1 MISGDPTRA
10 FSSWNDSTHFC
21 QWYRVFCSKRYHG
34 RVTGLGLPSRRLSGT
49 ISPYI
54 GNLSFLKVLSLY
66 NNNFHGEIPHEIGRL
81 RRLQWLGLYN
91 NSLSGEIP
99 SNISRCSALTVFS
112 VGDSNLVGGLPWQ
125 LGLLEKLQYF
135 KVRLNNLNGSIPPAF
150 GNLSSLQVFDGGM
163 NQLSGRI
170 PDTLGKLK
178 RLQFFGLYINKLSG
192 EIPASIYNLSY
203 LTELLFGFKQ
213 LRGNIPWD
221 LGILLPNL
229 ESFDATFNEFT
240 GNVPQSLSNASN
252 LVQLQ
257 VSDNYFTGSMPS
269 GVMSL
274 KSLTIDLNLSYNRFT
289 GAIPLEVGNLKNLG
303 TLDLSHNMLSGSI
316 PSSIGSCNSLESLDL
331 QGNHLDGS
339 ILSSLSSLRGIQEL
353 DLSGNNLS
361 GQIPKF
367 LERMNISK
375 FLNLSHNNFEGE
387 VPKQGVFKN
396 SSIISIVGN
405 NKLCGGIVAF
415 KLPPCNF
422 TRHSN
427 KMLSLKWKIVI
438 STISSLLFIA
448 FIGSCFFIL
457 FFRKRRRQDIVSTND
472 SKLLQLSSQRLFK
485 ATNGFSSTNQI
496 GVGGFG
502 SVYKGVLND
511 IGEASI
517 NIAVKVFNL
526 HQHGAYKSFMAECEA
541 LKNIRHKNLVSIVT
555 VCSSVDHEGNDFKA
569 LVYEFL
575 ANGSLEDWLHRPSLN
590 FIQRL
595 NIAIDIASG
604 VDYLHNYCEIP
615 IVHCDLKLSNVLLD
629 DDMVAYVGDFGLARF
644 LSGVSN
650 SSTSSIGIKGT
661 VGYAPPEYG
670 MGNEVSIQ
678 GDIYSYG
685 ILLLEMFTQKRPTDD
700 TFKSGLNLHNVVKSA
715 LSKQHTSK
723 VVDPVLLDELKASK
737 DREELMSDI
746 LEIGVAC
753 SANIPEERVGMSEV
767 VSRLINIK
775 KGFFR
780 LKEGK

>member
-203 LTELLFGFKQ
+203 LT
-213 LRGNIPWD
+213 
-221 LGILLPNL
+221 
-229 ESFDATFNEFT
+229 
-240 GNVPQSLSNASN
+240 
-252 LVQLQ
+252 
-257 VSDNYFTGSMPS
+257 
-269 GVMSL
+269 
-274 KSLTIDLNLSYNRFT
+274 IDLNLSYNRFT

-427 KMLSLKWKIVI
+427 KMLSLK
-438 STISSLLFIA
+438 
-448 FIGSCFFIL
+448 
-457 FFRKRRRQDIVSTND
+457 KRRRQDIVSTND

-575 ANGSLEDWLHRPSLN
+575 ANGSLEDWLHRPIEKIDESTTKSLN

-723 VVDPVLLDELKASK
+723 VVDPVLLDDSEKASK

>member
-99 SNISRCSALTVFS
+99 SNIS
-112 VGDSNLVGGLPWQ
+112 
-125 LGLLEKLQYF
+125 
-135 KVRLNNLNGSIPPAF
+135 
-150 GNLSSLQVFDGGM
+150 
-163 NQLSGRI
+163 
-170 PDTLGKLK
+170 
-178 RLQFFGLYINKLSG
+178 
-192 EIPASIYNLSY
+192 
-203 LTELLFGFKQ
+203 
-213 LRGNIPWD
+213 
-221 LGILLPNL
+221 
-229 ESFDATFNEFT
+229 
-240 GNVPQSLSNASN
+240 
-252 LVQLQ
+252 
-257 VSDNYFTGSMPS
+257 
-269 GVMSL
+269 SL

-555 VCSSVDHEGNDFKA
+555 VCSI
-569 LVYEFL
+569 YEFL
-575 ANGSLEDWLHRPSLN
+575 ANGSLEDWLHRPIEKIDESTTKSLN

-661 VGYAPPEYG
+661 VGYAPPANNLFVEYG

-723 VVDPVLLDELKASK
+723 VVDPVLLDELLSSK

>member
-203 LTELLFGFKQ
+203 
-213 LRGNIPWD
+213 
-221 LGILLPNL
+221 
-229 ESFDATFNEFT
+229 
-240 GNVPQSLSNASN
+240 
-252 LVQLQ
+252 
-257 VSDNYFTGSMPS
+257 
-269 GVMSL
+269 
-274 KSLTIDLNLSYNRFT
+274 LTIDLNLSYNRFT

-575 ANGSLEDWLHRPSLN
+575 ANGSLEDWLHRPTKSLN

-661 VGYAPPEYG
+661 VGYAPPANNLFVEYG

-723 VVDPVLLDELKASK
+723 VVDPVLLDDSEKASK

>member
-192 EIPASIYNLSY
+192 EIPA
-203 LTELLFGFKQ
+203 
-213 LRGNIPWD
+213 
-221 LGILLPNL
+221 
-229 ESFDATFNEFT
+229 
-240 GNVPQSLSNASN
+240 
-252 LVQLQ
+252 
-257 VSDNYFTGSMPS
+257 

-427 KMLSLKWKIVI
+427 
-438 STISSLLFIA
+438 
-448 FIGSCFFIL
+448 GSCFFIL

-575 ANGSLEDWLHRPSLN
+575 ANGSLEDWLHRPIEKIDESTTKSLN

-723 VVDPVLLDELKASK
+723 VVDPCGLTTHHNDITGSSEKASK

>member
-213 LRGNIPWD
+213 LRGNIPC
-221 LGILLPNL
+221 
-229 ESFDATFNEFT
+229 
-240 GNVPQSLSNASN
+240 
-252 LVQLQ
+252 
-257 VSDNYFTGSMPS
+257 

-427 KMLSLKWKIVI
+427 S
-438 STISSLLFIA
+438 
-448 FIGSCFFIL
+448 SCFFIL

-575 ANGSLEDWLHRPSLN
+575 ANGSLEDWLHRPIEKIDESTTKSLN

-723 VVDPVLLDELKASK
+723 VVDPVLLDELLDITGSSEKASK